1 MKKLIQIAQD
11 AVYFFAMSCVLFI
24 PFPFHIFSSQAHITQ
39 FIWGKAI
46 SFTGQQVFGIQS
58 VNAEISSDSTNMYLL
73 VFLLGITA
81 LLFAII
87 SALIRIWTKKRLD
100 ILAIIRQIL
109 CYYLA
114 LMMFKYGFDKVFKA
128 QFYLP
133 EPNTLYTPMG
143 HLSKDIL
150 FWSTMGTSYSYSVF
164 GGVIEVMAGG
174 LILFKRTRVLGLLL
188 IIGVML
194 NVVAINFGFDISVK
208 LYSLLLLL
216 LALILLAP
224 QTVRMYE
231 FFILQKESRLRV
243 VPEAMPAFFNKKL
256 RLLAQILLIGFLL
269 LEALYPYL
277 ITGNF
282 NDDKFPRPYL
292 HGAYEVRGVLLDNQT
307 VALNTSPVRR
317 FFIHLKGFMIFQN
330 FEDQMQDY
338 KLEVNQIQK
347 KLTLTNYQS
356 QKKYFQYTYL
366 PKDSLLTLRFTE
378 QKQRITLKAKVL
390 NWRDLPTTKSQFH
403 WTIEAVK

>member
-150 FWSTMGTSYSYSVF
+150 G
-164 GGVIEVMAGG
+164 
-174 LILFKRTRVLGLLL
+174 
-188 IIGVML
+188 
-194 NVVAINFGFDISVK
+194 
-208 LYSLLLLL
+208 SLTIF
-216 LALILLAP
+216 A
-224 QTVRMYE
+224 QN
-231 FFILQKESRLRV
+231 S
-243 VPEAMPAFFNKKL
+243 KK
-256 RLLAQILLIGFLL
+256 G
-269 LEALYPYL
+269 
-277 ITGNF
+277 
-282 NDDKFPRPYL
+282 
-292 HGAYEVRGVLLDNQT
+292 
-307 VALNTSPVRR
+307 
-317 FFIHLKGFMIFQN
+317 
-330 FEDQMQDY
+330 
-338 KLEVNQIQK
+338 
-347 KLTLTNYQS
+347 
-356 QKKYFQYTYL
+356 
-366 PKDSLLTLRFTE
+366 
-378 QKQRITLKAKVL
+378 
-390 NWRDLPTTKSQFH
+390 
-403 WTIEAVK
+403 